1 MPNLTF
7 TTCCS
12 LEANARVAT
21 YLTVLVVSYQYTPP
35 GFLIAVFR
43 YGICNLGLV
52 DVGSLLRKRW
62 ALLGQKS
69 QIEAIKS

>member
-1 MPNLTF
+1 MPALLLLHVAHW
-7 TTCCS
+7 S
-12 LEANARVAT
+12 LMPGWLPT
-21 YLTVLVVSYQYTPP
+21 ILVVSYQYTPP
-35 GFLIAVFR
+35 GFLIALFR